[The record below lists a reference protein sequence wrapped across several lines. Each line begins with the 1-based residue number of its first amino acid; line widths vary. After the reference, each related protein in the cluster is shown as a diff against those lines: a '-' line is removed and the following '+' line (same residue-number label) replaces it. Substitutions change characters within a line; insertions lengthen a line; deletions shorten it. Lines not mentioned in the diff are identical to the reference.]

1 MSTVRSAIA
10 YIANAKREYRWWE
23 TSREG
28 TELLLSYGIEY
39 DHSMSHEDCQMYWLR
54 TGDTWTK
61 IDYSKKAEDWMKP
74 LVKGETTG
82 LVEIPGSW
90 VGVP

>member
-1 MSTVRSAIA
+1 MNVVHGIELIHLIVGCR
-10 YIANAKREYRWWE
+10 WE
-23 TSREG
+23 TSRER

-61 IDYSKKAEDWMKP
+61 IDYSKKAE
-74 LVKGETTG
+74 E
-82 LVEIPGSW
+82 
-90 VGVP
+90 

>member
-1 MSTVRSAIA
+1 MLLTLTRI
-10 YIANAKREYRWWE
+10 RWWE
-23 TSREG
+23 TSKEG

-61 IDYSKKAEDWMKP
+61 IDYSKKAETWMKP
-74 LVKGETTG
+74 LVKGEETG
-82 LVEIPGSW
+82 LVEIPGRYNRNRPQ
-90 VGVP
+90 VEQY